1 MSRKRETRK
10 EVTRRMNQNEFQK
23 TVEEQMK
30 RCMDMLLKKGVEYDY
45 ETSDR
50 LRSFKRGAVIL
61 NMTPKQVLTGY
72 LNKHIISIYDMCNSS
87 REYPVEQWNEKI
99 TDAIN
104 YLLLLRAMIEE
115 ETK

>member
-1 MSRKRETRK
+1 
-10 EVTRRMNQNEFQK
+10 MNQNKFQEIV
-23 TVEEQMK
+23 VEQVS
-30 RCMDMLLKKGVEYDY
+30 RCKNTLIKKGIEYDC

-72 LNKHIISIYDMCNSS
+72 LNKHIISIYDMCSS
-87 REYPVEQWNEKI
+87 DKKYPVEQWNEKI

-104 YLLLLRAMIEE
+104 YLLLLRALIEE

>member
-1 MSRKRETRK
+1 
-10 EVTRRMNQNEFQK
+10 MNQNKFQEIV
-23 TVEEQMK
+23 VEQVN
-30 RCMDMLLKKGVEYDY
+30 RCKNTLIKKVIEYDC

-72 LNKHIISIYDMCNSS
+72 LNKHIISIYDMCSS
-87 REYPVEQWNEKI
+87 DKKYPVEQWNEKI

-104 YLLLLRAMIEE
+104 YLLLLRALIEE

>member
-1 MSRKRETRK
+1 
-10 EVTRRMNQNEFQK
+10 MNQNKFQEI
-23 TVEEQMK
+23 VVEQMN
-30 RCMDMLLKKGVEYDY
+30 RCKNTLIKKGIEYDC

-72 LNKHIISIYDMCNSS
+72 LNKHIISIYDMCSS
-87 REYPVEQWNEKI
+87 DKKYPVEQWNEKI

-104 YLLLLRAMIEE
+104 YLLLLRALIEE
-115 ETK
+115 ESDEKN

>member
-1 MSRKRETRK
+1 
-10 EVTRRMNQNEFQK
+10 MNQNEFQE
-23 TVEEQMK
+23 TVEEQIK
-30 RCMDMLLKKGVEYDY
+30 RCKNTLLEKGAEYDC

-72 LNKHIISIYDMCNSS
+72 LNKHIISIYDMCSID
-87 REYPVEQWNEKI
+87 RKYPVEQWSEKI

-104 YLLLLRAMIEE
+104 YLLLLSALIEE
-115 ETK
+115 ESNE